1 MYRNEIKIRSHYS
14 ENLLHAQV
22 QTQPMFGSHIAK
34 SCFVSIPISVKILGT
49 IYPPLKDLKMKLI
62 KLHETEQNQ
71 RRATSLNLVS
81 IKSDL
86 N

>member
-1 MYRNEIKIRSHYS
+1 MKDKIRSHNS

-34 SCFVSIPISVKILGT
+34 SCFVFIPISVKILGT

-62 KLHETEQNQ
+62 KLHETEHLLAGGSNKQNQ
-71 RRATSLNLVS
+71 R
-81 IKSDL
+81 
-86 N
+86 